1 MTNAACYAT
10 SFHMRLSVHGSRSLS
25 DERVKILLLEEI
37 AAHGVTALVTHGE
50 PDGVCRVARDL
61 CREIAMPLH
70 LHYLNFKRKRG
81 AFAWRTVAVLAD
93 CDRCIFIHDGKS
105 KGTANELGMA
115 IRDAKPHSLHTLPPA
130 NGPSQSFEDDADW
143 AEVLI
148 GA

>member
-1 MTNAACYAT
+1 MTSGGRYAT
-10 SFHMRLSVHGSRSLS
+10 SFRMRLSIHGSRSLS
-25 DERVKILLLEEI
+25 DERVKILILEEV

-50 PDGVCRVARDL
+50 PDGVCRVAREL

-81 AFAWRTVAVLAD
+81 AFAHRTVAVLAD
-93 CDRCIFIHDGKS
+93 CDRALFIHDGVS
-105 KGTANELGMA
+105 RGTSNELAMA

-130 NGPSQSFEDDADW
+130 RGPSQSFEDDADW
-143 AEVLI
+143 AEVLV